1 MRSSLPRQLPSVLLV
16 GCATPQPTIPYVSYQ
31 RIALADV
38 AANKCVSPGFLDY
51 QIAAAAKNYAA
62 RDLNSWTYDPV
73 FYQTTFN
80 EPSAA
85 AEKPPPT
92 KAQCDS
98 FAVAIVQR
106 QQQEQHNYQQQQLAA
121 HNNRRSVSH
130 CNLSIIDAENHLLI
144 LLPAAP
150 GKGVPD
156 TLSVDKLFRRQQQ
169 QNHNH
174 HSL

>member
-1 MRSSLPRQLPSVLLV
+1 MFFKGPLVRSSLPRQLPSVLLV
-16 GCATPQPTIPYVSYQ
+16 GCATPQPTIPYVNYQ

-80 EPSAA
+80 EMSAA
-85 AEKPPPT
+85 AEKTPPT

-106 QQQEQHNYQQQQLAA
+106 QQQEQHNYQQQQQALSQSLQTLHNRCRKPPTDFAA
-121 HNNRRSVSH
+121 GSAGQRSTRY
-130 CNLSIIDAENHLLI
+130 LI
-144 LLPAAP
+144 
-150 GKGVPD
+150 GG
-156 TLSVDKLFRRQQQ
+156 
-169 QNHNH
+169 
-174 HSL
+174 